1 MKSKLHYIQ
10 ITYIVTIA
18 IMFSLKV
25 QTVQTSRARKT
36 SNFAR
41 SLPEV
46 ISKTEK
52 EEKSARKTK
61 QAPTTAP
68 KLKTEIVQKLEKLV
82 KTVEGKP
89 SMENDD
95 EACNKESC
103 AQLKKENIVLKKA
116 EVLKNMML
124 KPAYPCDEWRQ
135 ESRLC
140 FLKRNVG
147 NTVTFVLATPP
158 PEKTGRVTVEWRQE
172 YATTNPDRFK
182 TYNINPKYPPW
193 NMVIG
198 SGGYELRVSPITE
211 IDAYENFFTAVVHFQ
226 YGTPVRK
233 LHFAIRAL
241 VVELGPVYPGAT
253 MTLHVPSF
261 ISLPQEGMT
270 FKWELER
277 DLTSLV
283 ISLPSNMRPSPSRAS
298 VRVSELRKDQ
308 EGIVLCSVYTNL
320 GVLIGGIGFNIVRVE
335 SDNNQLVFV
344 DTHPL
349 HRSKSRKKRSPQ
361 FDEPQEP
368 LNEPQVAA
376 AETISHAIHRN
387 RKTRYPRFDESLAYF
402 KDSIDSDQEVI
413 NVTTDFHLQEKERQL
428 PLTPRYRNKRQ
439 DGEAQTTQEQDY
451 DLSMV
456 TESKMDDPNM
466 KDEFEDESESQYR
479 SFELQNELKA
489 PQVAAAETINHAIH
503 RNRKTR
509 YPLLDESPDYLK
521 DSEDSEQAVTNVGTD
536 VYLQG
541 KVLEPPLTPIYRNKR
556 QNDENPST
564 EEADYDPVVE
574 QLNDYGEYYDE
585 YEPPVGS
592 QNELNSGTPNQKSYF
607 GDFGW
612 VENRRFEEEALAI
625 ETPKPRT
632 TKRLSFLERRR
643 QAILDRLRG
652 NEPRRK
658 QLIPEKKL
666 PTTTELV
673 DEEEDLNLPPLQER
687 DKLAMLLSKCEKDSE
702 CSLKAVCVKRRPGRP
717 GFCRCLPDFEG
728 NGVFCWE
735 NGKWMI

>member
-1 MKSKLHYIQ
+1 MSS
-10 ITYIVTIA
+10 
-18 IMFSLKV
+18 FNV

-68 KLKTEIVQKLEKLV
+68 KLKTEIVEKLEKLV

-89 SMENDD
+89 SMENGD
-95 EACNKESC
+95 EACNKETC

-124 KPAYPCDEWRQ
+124 KPAYPCDEWLQ
-135 ESRLC
+135 ASRIC

-172 YATTNPDRFK
+172 YATTDPDRYK

-211 IDAYENFFTAVVHFQ
+211 IDVYANFFTAVVHFQ

-241 VVELGPVYPGAT
+241 IVELGPVYPGAT

-261 ISLPQEGMT
+261 ISLPLEGMT

-283 ISLPSNMRPSPSRAS
+283 KSLPSNMRPSPSRAS

-308 EGIVLCSVYTNL
+308 EGIVICSVYTNL
-320 GVLIGGIGFNIVRVE
+320 GVLIGGIGFNIERVE

-344 DTHPL
+344 DTRPL
-349 HRSKSRKKRSPQ
+349 HKSKSRKKRSPQ

-368 LNEPQVAA
+368 LNSPQVAA
-376 AETISHAIHRN
+376 AETINHAISRN
-387 RKTRYPRFDESLAYF
+387 RKMRYPRFDESLAYF
-402 KDSIDSDQEVI
+402 KDSIDSDQEVL
-413 NVTTDFHLQEKERQL
+413 NVTTDFHLQEKERQP

-439 DGEAQTTQEQDY
+439 DGEAQTTQEEDY

-456 TESKMDDPNM
+456 EESKMDDPNM
-466 KDEFEDESESQYR
+466 KDEFEDESESQDR

-489 PQVAAAETINHAIH
+489 PQVAAADTINHAIH
-503 RNRKTR
+503 RNRQTR

-521 DSEDSEQAVTNVGTD
+521 DSED
-536 VYLQG
+536 
-541 KVLEPPLTPIYRNKR
+541 K
-556 QNDENPST
+556 
-564 EEADYDPVVE
+564 EADYDPVVE

-612 VENRRFEEEALAI
+612 EENRRFEEEALDV

-652 NEPRRK
+652 NEPKRK

-666 PTTTELV
+666 PTTTEMV
-673 DEEEDLNLPPLQER
+673 DDEEDLNLPPLQER
-687 DKLAMLLSKCEKDSE
+687 DKLAMLLSKCDKDSE
-702 CSLKAVCVKRRPGRP
+702 CSLKAVCVKRRQGRP

-728 NGVFCWE
+728 NGIFCWE